1 MALFGGVLMSTDL
14 DWMIS
19 VDDHVI
25 EPPDTWQSRLP
36 AKFRAAGPRLVHDES
51 GEAWYYED
59 KRIPTLGLAAAAGK
73 SREQFSPLPLAYAD
87 MRPGCYDPVER
98 VHDMDRSGVLASLC
112 FPSFPRLCGQTFHE
126 GNDKELGLAC
136 VKAYNDFMLDE
147 WCGSAPGRLVPLVII
162 PLWDPAEAA
171 REIERTAGLG
181 ARAVSFS
188 ENPSPL
194 NLPSIHDKSRY
205 WDPVFSAASEAE
217 MPLCTHF
224 GSSSKLVTTSDDTPI
239 IASIAMNPISLAL
252 ACIDWLFS
260 GNLQRFPDLKI
271 CMSEGG
277 IGWIPWALERSDYT
291 YDRQRFWASGQTMTG
306 DMLGGVELDSSVD
319 AAPAA
324 EFDVLPSELFRQH
337 IFGCFIDEPEGAK
350 LIDRVGVDNVMVE
363 ADYPHTDSS
372 WPNSVEIS
380 RRQVGHLALDDQ
392 YKVLR
397 GNAERLFR
405 FTPAAV
411 ATDR

>member
-1 MALFGGVLMSTDL
+1 MSTDL
-14 DWMIS
+14 NWMIS

-36 AKFRAAGPRLVHDES
+36 ARLRDAGPRLVQDEL

-73 SREQFSPLPLAYAD
+73 SREEFSPLPLAYAD
-87 MRPGCYDPVER
+87 MRPGCYDPAARVE
-98 VHDMDRSGVLASLC
+98 DMDRSGVLASLC
-112 FPSFPRLCGQTFHE
+112 FPSFPRLCGQTFYE
-126 GNDKELGLAC
+126 GKDKELGLAC

-147 WCGSAPGRLVPLVII
+147 WCGSAPGRFIPLMII
-162 PLWDPAEAA
+162 PLWDPREAV
-171 REIERTAGLG
+171 RELERTAALG

-194 NLPSIHDKSRY
+194 GLPSIHDKSRY
-205 WDPVFSAASEAE
+205 WDPVFAAASDAG

-260 GNLQRFPDLKI
+260 GNLQRFPDLKL

-277 IGWIPWALERSDYT
+277 IGWIPWALERSNYT
-291 YDRQRFWASGQTMTG
+291 YDRQRFWASGKTMTG
-306 DMLGGVELDSSVD
+306 DMLGGVEVDTAAD
-319 AAPAA
+319 AAEAA
-324 EFDVLPSELFRQH
+324 EFDVVPSELFRQH

-350 LIDRVGVDNVMVE
+350 MIEQVGVDNVMVE

-372 WPNSVEIS
+372 WPNSIEIS
-380 RRQVGHLALDDQ
+380 RSQVSHLALEDQ

-405 FTPAAV
+405 FTPATVVSA
-411 ATDR
+411 R